1 MSAPAPVRAAELID
15 GAVHELH
22 AAQREVKALIQK
34 LNDPWLVRQLEAIEE
49 HVYRAVSKLGD

>member
-1 MSAPAPVRAAELID
+1 MSAAVPVRAAELID

-22 AAQREVKALIQK
+22 AAQREIKSLMQRVS
-34 LNDPWLVRQLEAIEE
+34 DPWLVRQLEAIEE